1 MVTTTGFQNLTEQVA
16 QAFRLPD
23 ARIVVVDHPIGG
35 IEAPAVIARA
45 QSIVEDVLSFWTK

>member
-23 ARIVVVDHPIGG
+23 ARIVVVEHPIGG
-35 IEAPAVIARA
+35 IEDPAVIARA
-45 QSIVEDVLSFWTK
+45 QSIVEDVLSLWTK

>member
-1 MVTTTGFQNLTEQVA
+1 VVTTTGFQNLTEQVA

-35 IEAPAVIARA
+35 IEDPAVIARA
-45 QSIVEDVLSFWTK
+45 QSIVEDVLSLWTK